1 MSETLPALIDRIVM
15 SQPSDWNVIGGRPSY
30 SDEFHQLQSGNRKW
44 LEIRS
49 HYTVA
54 AFMPDVS
61 ITLAWGLPVVDDF
74 REPWANTFPNPHASS
89 HFLDVFYNGALV
101 FRALYVNVDG
111 GRASLPLP
119 LKHYGGAVP
128 LRYSAFISL
137 LDRLDRS
144 SQFPSYFERAGLK
157 SVDAEWPFEQGR

>member
-30 SDEFHQLQSGNRKW
+30 RDEFHQLQSGNRKW

-74 REPWANTFPNPHASS
+74 REPWGQHVS
-89 HFLDVFYNGALV
+89 
-101 FRALYVNVDG
+101 
-111 GRASLPLP
+111 
-119 LKHYGGAVP
+119 
-128 LRYSAFISL
+128 
-137 LDRLDRS
+137 
-144 SQFPSYFERAGLK
+144 
-157 SVDAEWPFEQGR
+157 